1 MSSPVVAAIEQRLRQ
16 AGYDVSLNVE
26 LPAAVETGAR
36 HGSVPVRPAI
46 VAAKFYFCWK
56 CFSYIS
62 QNIFVAEVPDAGVS
76 QLDNLSAAGEQFS
89 RQKRSPQS
97 YLKAMEKSFSSMGP
111 GGTAQRI
118 KARGSYIIIPIVITK
133 APRPDLLARCA
144 TKPRL
149 TMPMFRLP
157 VVIDAGS
164 GAAYY
169 YRGRAIW
176 GGGVL
181 SEMRSVA
188 SRLIAPAAVERAP
201 VTP

>member
-1 MSSPVVAAIEQRLRQ
+1 M
-16 AGYDVSLNVE
+16 
-26 LPAAVETGAR
+26 
-36 HGSVPVRPAI
+36 
-46 VAAKFYFCWK
+46 
-56 CFSYIS
+56 
-62 QNIFVAEVPDAGVS
+62 PDAGVS

-89 RQKRSPQS
+89 RQKRSPLS
-97 YLKAMEKSFSSMGP
+97 YLTAMEKSFSSMGA

-118 KARGSYIIIPIVITK
+118 KARGSYIIIPTVITK

-144 TKPRL
+144 TKRRL

-157 VVIDAGS
+157 VVIDADS

-181 SEMRSVA
+181 SEYVFGRLAIDRAARRRAGAGDAVNWSSSLRAKRIPSPRVRFYFVIGGLDPAIHPASMMLKRGGSRGTSRGMRGA
-188 SRLIAPAAVERAP
+188 
-201 VTP
+201 

>member
-1 MSSPVVAAIEQRLRQ
+1 MNSPLVAAIEQRLRQ

-36 HGSVPVRPAI
+36 LVPVRPAI

-76 QLDNLSAAGEQFS
+76 QLDNLSAAGEQFT

-97 YLKAMEKSFSSMGP
+97 YLTAMEKSFSSMGP

-118 KARGSYIIIPIVITK
+118 KARGSYLIIPIVITK
-133 APRPDLLARCA
+133 APRPDLLARWA

-149 TMPMFRLP
+149 TMPIFRLP
-157 VVIDAGS
+157 VVIDADS